1 MSVPKP
7 RKDREQPYKSH
18 FAMRGCLLLLDITE
32 VTMHRKPHPHSY
44 RRVIPLPGMNRH
56 PTKSYTSQLV
66 CRFLGSQNTSP
77 KAPYEKKFKDAE
89 GGYHGL
95 YEGVFGTQTYYVCRE
110 DEGAAQAENRF
121 RHNVIYIRP
130 SFIVLSSNYP
140 DIDTVILSAVC

>member
-1 MSVPKP
+1 
-7 RKDREQPYKSH
+7 
-18 FAMRGCLLLLDITE
+18 MRGCLLLLDITE

-66 CRFLGSQNTSP
+66 CRFLGSQSTSP
-77 KAPYEKKFKDAE
+77 KLLTKRSSRTRR
-89 GGYHGL
+89 
-95 YEGVFGTQTYYVCRE
+95 EGVMDCTRASSALKHTMCVVKTKVLLKQRIGFVITVCSFMLSTVLE
-110 DEGAAQAENRF
+110 LLLS
-121 RHNVIYIRP
+121 HLLVIYIRP